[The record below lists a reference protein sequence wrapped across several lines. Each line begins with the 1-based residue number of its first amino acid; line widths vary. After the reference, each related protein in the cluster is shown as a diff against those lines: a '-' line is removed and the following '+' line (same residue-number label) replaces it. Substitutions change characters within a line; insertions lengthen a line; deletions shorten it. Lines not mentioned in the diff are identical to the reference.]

1 MDDYN
6 VSNLSEAKN
15 EYSAR
20 LVNILTPLVLEGVKS
35 LFGDAK
41 KLCIENNESSK
52 YLMTFQNFLS
62 RIPKWNQ
69 NIISTET
76 QRIVNESQCPYL
88 EDLVTCVHIA
98 QLKILTSIRVG
109 QKQKKIDIDVPKL
122 ENFIHK
128 VYVAVARKL
137 YSNVYLFEDNVL
149 PLNYQKNMRE
159 CELIIKESI
168 LNVVRDSVPV
178 ESILR
183 SYIEETV
190 EEEVEVKEE
199 IIEKEKEIDVSQN
212 AMEEEEEEEKEEKG
226 QTHETMPLQEGG
238 NESSAMIV
246 KKDTIGDDVSV
257 SSVNESFTT
266 EEPLP
271 NELAIVKI
279 DNDTTMEPEM
289 NPETNEEKKVLTL
302 STPIDDSHDPQDENI
317 TLSFND
323 KDSVLNIDTNKEEQ
337 VNAPKTIE
345 RLEEISEIRNLE
357 RRLEEEEEQEEEEQE
372 EELEKLTIH
381 NNGDINLE
389 AMDIHDLNKPITLE
403 TEPLLTDIEILS

>member
-41 KLCIENNESSK
+41 KLCVENNENSK

-76 QRIVNESQCPYL
+76 QRIVNESKCPYL

-128 VYVAVARKL
+128 VYVDVARKL

-159 CELIIKESI
+159 CELIIRESI

-212 AMEEEEEEEKEEKG
+212 AMEEDEEG
-226 QTHETMPLQEGG
+226 QTHETTPLQKGG

-246 KKDTIGDDVSV
+246 KKDTTSDNVYV

-289 NPETNEEKKVLTL
+289 NPETNE
-302 STPIDDSHDPQDENI
+302 NI

-323 KDSVLNIDTNKEEQ
+323 KDSVLNIDTNKEQQ

-357 RRLEEEEEQEEEEQE
+357 RRLEEEEEE

-381 NNGDINLE
+381 NKGDINLE
-389 AMDIHDLNKPITLE
+389 AMDIHDLNKRITLE

>member
-20 LVNILTPLVLEGVKS
+20 LVNILTPLILEGVKS
-35 LFGDAK
+35 LFNDAK
-41 KLCIENNESSK
+41 KLCIENNENAK

-62 RIPKWNQ
+62 RIPKWNP

-76 QRIVNESQCPYL
+76 QRIVTESQCPYL
-88 EDLVTCVHIA
+88 EDLITCVHIA

-122 ENFIHK
+122 DNFIHK

-159 CELIIKESI
+159 TELIIRESI

-199 IIEKEKEIDVSQN
+199 IIDKEREIDVSQN
-212 AMEEEEEEEKEEKG
+212 ATEE
-226 QTHETMPLQEGG
+226 TTPLQEGG
-238 NESSAMIV
+238 NETSDITV
-246 KKDTIGDDVSV
+246 KKDTTCDNVAGSTTT
-257 SSVNESFTT
+257 ESFTT
-266 EEPLP
+266 EEETLP
-271 NELAIVKI
+271 NELAIVKV
-279 DNDTTMEPEM
+279 DNDTTT
-289 NPETNEEKKVLTL
+289 ETKMDTETDGSKKMLTL
-302 STPIDDSHDPQDENI
+302 STPIDDIAVSQDENI

-323 KDSVLNIDTNKEEQ
+323 KDSVLNIDTNTEEQ

-345 RLEEISEIRNLE
+345 RLEEISEIRNFE
-357 RRLEEEEEQEEEEQE
+357 RKLEEEEEEEE

-381 NNGDINLE
+381 SGAPISLE
-389 AMDIHDLNKPITLE
+389 SMDIHDLNKPITIDSK
-403 TEPLLTDIEILS
+403 PLLEDIEVLS

>member
-20 LVNILTPLVLEGVKS
+20 LVNILTPLILEGVKS
-35 LFGDAK
+35 LLHDAK
-41 KLCIENNESSK
+41 KLCVENNENSK

-62 RIPKWNQ
+62 RIPKWNP
-69 NIISTET
+69 NIISSEAE
-76 QRIVNESQCPYL
+76 RIVTQSQCPYL
-88 EDLVTCVHIA
+88 EDLITCVHIA

-109 QKQKKIDIDVPKL
+109 QKQKKIDIDIPKL
-122 ENFIHK
+122 DNFIHK
-128 VYVAVARKL
+128 VYISVARKL

-159 CELIIKESI
+159 CELIIRECI

-212 AMEEEEEEEKEEKG
+212 AMEEEEQGQEQGQEQMEQMEQIKE
-226 QTHETMPLQEGG
+226 TTPLQDEGKDM
-238 NESSAMIV
+238 NTIIV
-246 KKDTIGDDVSV
+246 KKEDTTSYNSDVLTTSQP
-257 SSVNESFTT
+257 STT
-266 EEPLP
+266 EEEPLSK
-271 NELAIVKI
+271 ELDII
-279 DNDTTMEPEM
+279 D
-289 NPETNEEKKVLTL
+289 
-302 STPIDDSHDPQDENI
+302 SQDENI

-323 KDSVLNIDTNKEEQ
+323 KDSVLNIDTNIEQ
-337 VNAPKTIE
+337 QVSAPKTIE
-345 RLEEISEIRNLE
+345 RLEEISEIRN
-357 RRLEEEEEQEEEEQE
+357 RQRQEEEEEEEEE
-372 EELEKLTIH
+372 EKLTIY
-381 NNGDINLE
+381 NNTPINLE
-389 AMDIHDLNKPITLE
+389 SLDIHDLNKPVVLNS
-403 TEPLLTDIEILS
+403 EPLLTDIEILT

>member
-20 LVNILTPLVLEGVKS
+20 LVNILTPLILEGVKS
-35 LFGDAK
+35 LFHDAK
-41 KLCIENNESSK
+41 KLCVENNENSK

-62 RIPKWNQ
+62 RIPKWNP

-76 QRIVNESQCPYL
+76 QRIVTESQCPYL
-88 EDLVTCVHIA
+88 EDLITCVHIA

-159 CELIIKESI
+159 CELIIRECI

-199 IIEKEKEIDVSQN
+199 IIEKEREIDISQN
-212 AMEEEEEEEKEEKG
+212 AMEEEG
-226 QTHETMPLQEGG
+226 HTQETTPFQEGG
-238 NESSAMIV
+238 NETNAVIV
-246 KKDTIGDDVSV
+246 KKDTLSDDVTV
-257 SSVNESFTT
+257 STTSEPFTT
-266 EEPLP
+266 EEEPLP
-271 NELAIVKI
+271 NELAIVKV
-279 DNDTTMEPEM
+279 DNDTTTNMEPET
-289 NPETNEEKKVLTL
+289 EGKKKILSL
-302 STPIDDSHDPQDENI
+302 STPIDDVAVSQDENI

-323 KDSVLNIDTNKEEQ
+323 KDSVLNIDTNTEEQ
-337 VNAPKTIE
+337 VSAPKTIE

-357 RRLEEEEEQEEEEQE
+357 RKLDEEEEEEEEE

-381 NNGDINLE
+381 GGAPISLE
-389 AMDIHDLNKPITLE
+389 AMDIHDLNKPVTLD
-403 TEPLLTDIEILS
+403 TEPLLTDIEILT

>member
-20 LVNILTPLVLEGVKS
+20 LVNILTPLILEGVKS
-35 LFGDAK
+35 LFNDAK

-62 RIPKWNQ
+62 RIPKWNP

-76 QRIVNESQCPYL
+76 QRIVTESQCPYL
-88 EDLVTCVHIA
+88 EDLITCVHIA

-159 CELIIKESI
+159 SELIIRESI

-199 IIEKEKEIDVSQN
+199 IIDKEREIDVSQN
-212 AMEEEEEEEKEEKG
+212 AMEEIAQTEETSSLQEGGHETSAIIVKKDTTGDDVAVSTTTEPFTTEEEEEEEK
-226 QTHETMPLQEGG
+226 T
-238 NESSAMIV
+238 
-246 KKDTIGDDVSV
+246 
-257 SSVNESFTT
+257 
-266 EEPLP
+266 LP
-271 NELAIVKI
+271 NELAIVKL
-279 DNDTTMEPEM
+279 DNDTIMETGMEPGMETEM
-289 NPETNEEKKVLTL
+289 ETDGEKKVLTL
-302 STPIDDSHDPQDENI
+302 STPIDDVAVSQDENI

-323 KDSVLNIDTNKEEQ
+323 KDSVLNIDTNTEEQ
-337 VNAPKTIE
+337 VSAPKTIE

-357 RRLEEEEEQEEEEQE
+357 RKLDEEEEEEE

-381 NNGDINLE
+381 GGAPISLE
-389 AMDIHDLNKPITLE
+389 AMDIHDLNKPVTLD

>member
-20 LVNILTPLVLEGVKS
+20 LVNILTPLILEGVKS
-35 LFGDAK
+35 LFTDAK
-41 KLCIENNESSK
+41 KLCMENNESSK

-62 RIPKWNQ
+62 RIPKWNP

-76 QRIVNESQCPYL
+76 ERIVTKSQCPYL
-88 EDLVTCVHIA
+88 EDLITCVHIA

-122 ENFIHK
+122 DNFIHK

-159 CELIIKESI
+159 CELIIRESI

-199 IIEKEKEIDVSQN
+199 IIEKEREIDVSQN
-212 AMEEEEEEEKEEKG
+212 AMEEMTQTEE
-226 QTHETMPLQEGG
+226 TTTLQEGG
-238 NESSAMIV
+238 DKTNAIIV
-246 KKDTIGDDVSV
+246 KKDTTSDDVAV
-257 SSVNESFTT
+257 STTTESFST
-266 EEPLP
+266 EEEETLP
-271 NELAIVKI
+271 NELAIVKL
-279 DNDTTMEPEM
+279 DNDTTTETGME
-289 NPETNEEKKVLTL
+289 TGGEKKVLTL
-302 STPIDDSHDPQDENI
+302 STPIDDVAVSQDENI

-323 KDSVLNIDTNKEEQ
+323 KDSVLNIDTNTEEQ
-337 VNAPKTIE
+337 VSAPKTIE

-357 RRLEEEEEQEEEEQE
+357 RKLEEEEEEE

-381 NNGDINLE
+381 GGAPISLE
-389 AMDIHDLNKPITLE
+389 AMDIHDLNKPFTLD

>member
-20 LVNILTPLVLEGVKS
+20 LVNILTPLILEGVKS
-35 LFGDAK
+35 LLHDAK
-41 KLCIENNESSK
+41 KLCVENNENSK

-62 RIPKWNQ
+62 RIPKWNP
-69 NIISTET
+69 NIISSEAE
-76 QRIVNESQCPYL
+76 RIVTQSQCPYI
-88 EDLVTCVHIA
+88 EDLITCVHIA

-109 QKQKKIDIDVPKL
+109 QKQKKIDIDIPKL
-122 ENFIHK
+122 DNFIHK
-128 VYVAVARKL
+128 VYISVARKL

-159 CELIIKESI
+159 CELIIRECI

-212 AMEEEEEEEKEEKG
+212 AMEEEEEGHEQIKE
-226 QTHETMPLQEGG
+226 TTPLQDGG
-238 NESSAMIV
+238 KDMNTIIV
-246 KKDTIGDDVSV
+246 KKEDTTSYNSDVL
-257 SSVNESFTT
+257 TT
-266 EEPLP
+266 SQPSTTEEEPLP
-271 NELAIVKI
+271 KELDII
-279 DNDTTMEPEM
+279 DSQN
-289 NPETNEEKKVLTL
+289 
-302 STPIDDSHDPQDENI
+302 ENI

-323 KDSVLNIDTNKEEQ
+323 KDSVLNIDTNIEQ
-337 VNAPKTIE
+337 QVSAPKTIE
-345 RLEEISEIRNLE
+345 RLEEISEIRN
-357 RRLEEEEEQEEEEQE
+357 RQRQEEEEEEEE
-372 EELEKLTIH
+372 EKLTIY
-381 NNGDINLE
+381 NNTPINLE
-389 AMDIHDLNKPITLE
+389 SLDIHDLNKPVVLNS
-403 TEPLLTDIEILS
+403 EPLLTDIEILT